1 MLDCSRAYEN
11 GRALKG
17 KETAPFLAECVA
29 VPAAVVQSAVPKR
42 RNTTPFALALERL
55 VERWV
60 PPNGDA
66 SILDGGSWLPLL
78 HAHDPT
84 EVVLQ

>member
-17 KETAPFLAECVA
+17 KETAPLVAERVA
-29 VPAAVVQSAVPKR
+29 VPAAVEQSAVLKR

-55 VERWV
+55 VERWI
-60 PPNGDA
+60 PMHGAANIA
-66 SILDGGSWLPLL
+66 DGGSWLPLL
-78 HAHDPT
+78 RAHAST
-84 EVVLQ
+84 EVAA